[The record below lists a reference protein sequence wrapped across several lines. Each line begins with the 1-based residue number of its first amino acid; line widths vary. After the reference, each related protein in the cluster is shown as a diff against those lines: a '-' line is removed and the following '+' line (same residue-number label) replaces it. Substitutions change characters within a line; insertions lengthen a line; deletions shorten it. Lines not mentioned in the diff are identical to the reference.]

1 MVELYRLDRGI
12 VVPVNPVRAGDVEIA
27 KISPLSEPATRL
39 NPILPVKLA
48 DMAFRTQRLGVT
60 VLPEKMNRQEKAPA
74 KAGYENALPQRLL
87 NSGNDRS
94 RNPWHRTDSPT
105 QEMSR

>member
-1 MVELYRLDRGI
+1 MFELYRVDRGI

-60 VLPEKMNRQEKAPA
+60 VLPEKMNRQQKAPA
-74 KAGYENALPQRLL
+74 KAGYETALPPRLL
-87 NSGNDRS
+87 NSENDLS
-94 RNPWHRTDSPT
+94 LTSSH
-105 QEMSR
+105 